1 MVHEFSSENLE
12 LISEVLGVKPR
23 KNGNMYRF
31 SLENTSDNR
40 KLVLEIIPNLQIGSL
55 FNSMITV
62 YAHNGFLQLQN
73 CVGFVASDLLHQVTF
88 FGKTE
93 GTTSG
98 LIVEKE
104 ASCSFYANVDDA
116 ILKGD
121 FTKLPPELMT
131 SSIALSLTESIDLE
145 GFTFDEE

>member
-12 LISEVLGVKPR
+12 VISEVLGVKPR

-31 SLENTSDNR
+31 SLENVSDNR
-40 KLVLEIIPNLQIGSL
+40 KLVLEINPELKVNNLL
-55 FNSMITV
+55 NSMITV
-62 YAHNGFLQLQN
+62 YSQNTFLQLQN
-73 CVGFVASDLLHQVTF
+73 CVGFVASDMLHQVTF

-98 LIVEKE
+98 LIVERE
-104 ASCSFYANVDDA
+104 ASCSFYANVDDS

-131 SSIALSLTESIDLE
+131 SSVALSLTESIDLE

>member
-1 MVHEFSSENLE
+1 MVHEFSSENLNA
-12 LISEVLGVKPR
+12 ISDVLGVEPR
-23 KNGNMYRF
+23 KNGGIYRF
-31 SLENTSDNR
+31 SLENTNDKT
-40 KLVLEIIPNLQIGSL
+40 KLVLEIQPELVVDGVI
-55 FNSMITV
+55 NSMISV
-62 YAHNGFLQLQN
+62 YSHNTFLQLQN
-73 CVGFVASDLLHQVTF
+73 CVGFVASELLHQVTF

-98 LIVEKE
+98 LIIERE
-104 ASCSFYANVDDA
+104 AGCSFYANVEDS

-131 SSIALSLTESIDLE
+131 SSIALSLTENIDLE